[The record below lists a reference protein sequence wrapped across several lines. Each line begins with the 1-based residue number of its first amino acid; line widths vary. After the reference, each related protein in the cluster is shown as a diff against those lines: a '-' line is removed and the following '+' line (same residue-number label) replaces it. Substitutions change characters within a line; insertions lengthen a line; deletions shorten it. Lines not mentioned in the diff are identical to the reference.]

1 MPARGSF
8 WRAWYGVKVGSCRA
22 DGVGVALRPC
32 LTLMSGPTLPAPL
45 RAALTQGGRWPLRL
59 ALALG
64 LAGPLAGCQTA
75 VGRSILGLRPGGET
89 VARAHHNPLLWLA
102 LNLGVALAILAVV
115 MMVLVVAMRVK
126 SAADED
132 RTERL
137 LKRWRPLVMKRI
149 LDVPAKMPHVAP
161 ADWPTLMSLWN
172 HLHES
177 LRGDAREKL
186 NRVGK
191 EIGMREEA
199 RRYLAST
206 DPRRQL
212 LALLVL
218 GNFRDGQA
226 WPKTKELVQSENV
239 IMSLAALRAM
249 LMINPRVAMPI
260 VTPLIAR
267 RTDWS
272 PVRVAAFLSD
282 AGEDATAKHLAKGAT
297 RMQGRDAIRLLKY
310 IQATNA
316 RSALPAVRQLAQKTK
331 DPGVLAAALPLLKEG
346 KDRDLQREMMK
357 HPSWFVRV
365 QAAQMM
371 GRMGQPGDEEAL
383 MALLSDEQ
391 WWVRY
396 RAAQAIASLPFL
408 GLDQIRWIQAHHEDR
423 YAREILDQVLAESSL
438 A

>member
-1 MPARGSF
+1 MPPSPRSLARLGAPLAQGG
-8 WRAWYGVKVGSCRA
+8 WRAVSPWFS
-22 DGVGVALRPC
+22 
-32 LTLMSGPTLPAPL
+32 
-45 RAALTQGGRWPLRL
+45 AAGLGRW
-59 ALALG
+59 ALVASAG
-64 LAGPLAGCQTA
+64 LVAGCNSS
-75 VGRSILGLRPGGET
+75 VGRTILGLRPGGET

-102 LNLGVALAILAVV
+102 LNLGVALALMAVV
-115 MMVLVVAMRVK
+115 MMVMVVLMRIK
-126 SAADED
+126 SAADEA
-132 RTERL
+132 RTERV

-149 LDVPAKMPHVAP
+149 LDVPTKMPRVA
-161 ADWPTLMSLWN
+161 AQDWPTLMSLWN
-172 HLHES
+172 HLYES
-177 LRGDAREKL
+177 LRGDARDKL
-186 NRVGK
+186 TAVGK

-199 RRYLAST
+199 RRFLASN
-206 DPRRQL
+206 DPRKQL
-212 LALLVL
+212 LAILVL
-218 GNFRDGQA
+218 GNFKDGQA
-226 WPKTKELVQSENV
+226 WPRAKEMVQSTNV

-249 LMINPRVAMPI
+249 LMINPRVAMPV

-282 AGEDATAKHLAKGAT
+282 AGEDATAKHLAKGALT
-297 RMQGRDAIRLLKY
+297 LPGRDAVRLLKY

-316 RSALPAVRQLAQKTK
+316 RSALPAVRELVKK
-331 DPGVLAAALPLLKEG
+331 SDDPGIMAAALPLLKEA
-346 KDRDLQREMMK
+346 KDRDLQREMLK

-383 MALLSDEQ
+383 MALLSDQQ

-396 RAAQAIASLPFL
+396 RAAQAMASLPFL

-438 A
+438 G